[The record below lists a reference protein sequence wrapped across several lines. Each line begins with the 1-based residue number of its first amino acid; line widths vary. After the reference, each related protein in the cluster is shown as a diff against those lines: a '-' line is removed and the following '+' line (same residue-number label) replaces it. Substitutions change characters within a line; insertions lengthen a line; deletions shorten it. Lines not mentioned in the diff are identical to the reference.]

1 MIEWRGDAGFWGCA
15 AVGWIV
21 GGGSGGGVLSGFAR
35 FFGYL
40 DRCGRLEGLDGGSPL
55 PLVHGMADGLGGWL
69 GLLASFFVVLLFQI
83 QKHFKRSERRLSF

>member
-35 FFGYL
+35 FLGYSGGY
-40 DRCGRLEGLDGGSPL
+40 GRVEGRDGVSPL
-55 PLVHGMADGLGGWL
+55 APLLGLAEGLGGWL
-69 GLLASFFVVLLFQI
+69 GLLAWLFVVLLFQ
-83 QKHFKRSERRLSF
+83 FKNISKK